1 MLWFV
6 AHDGGATWEQSK
18 PVRSAFAPGGDDH
31 ARRAVRRTE
40 DSLLAVCPYGGE
52 NFPDTKEKRQELSSR
67 LGLRSGVLALGRR
80 GGRMTA
86 WRMEFP

>member
-6 AHDGGATWEQSK
+6 VHDSGATWEQSK
-18 PVRSAFAPGGDDH
+18 PVRSTFAPGGDNH
-31 ARRAVRRTE
+31 ARPALGLRD
-40 DSLLAVCPYGGE
+40 DSLLAVRPYGGE